1 MERQAAEQHQNRLFA
16 ITLTPKKHCVAC
28 APSQNKLIHMTTFSN
43 ELPIYLQICERI
55 ANEILAGTYSCDDR
69 IPSVRAY
76 STMIQVNV
84 NTAAK
89 AYEQLADDGI
99 IYQRRGMGYYVT
111 AGARDRIMAQ
121 RREKFRNNTLQKLF
135 EDMHLL
141 GFTIDD
147 IVKEYDKKRNNPS
160 E

>member
-1 MERQAAEQHQNRLFA
+1 
-16 ITLTPKKHCVAC
+16 
-28 APSQNKLIHMTTFSN
+28 MTTFSN

-55 ANEILAGTYSCDDR
+55 ANEILAETYSSDDR

-111 AGARDRIMAQ
+111 AGARDKIMEQ
-121 RREKFRNNTLQKLF
+121 RREKFRNSTLQKLF
-135 EDMHLL
+135 EDMQLL
-141 GFTIDD
+141 GITIDD
-147 IVKEYDKKRNNPS
+147 IVSEYNKQQKKPS

>member
-1 MERQAAEQHQNRLFA
+1 
-16 ITLTPKKHCVAC
+16 
-28 APSQNKLIHMTTFSN
+28 MTTFSN

-55 ANEILAGTYSCDDR
+55 ANEILAGTYSSDDR

-135 EDMHLL
+135 EDMQLL
-141 GFTIDD
+141 GITIDD
-147 IVKEYDKKRNNPS
+147 IVSEYNKQQKKPS

>member
-1 MERQAAEQHQNRLFA
+1 
-16 ITLTPKKHCVAC
+16 
-28 APSQNKLIHMTTFSN
+28 
-43 ELPIYLQICERI
+43 
-55 ANEILAGTYSCDDR
+55 
-69 IPSVRAY
+69 
-76 STMIQVNV
+76 MIQVNV

-89 AYEQLADDGI
+89 AYEQLADDEI